1 MRRLVIGERLGAW
14 CLKCWRRTAY
24 DFYDSTRTFTPWTAQ
39 IASGQRNL
47 LLGDSW
53 VFTSLY
59 PTIILFYQMPDILG
73 TALQIQISSNN
84 MFVLQLQIIAT
95 TCCNES
101 PQYYF
106 HIPQIAAL
114 EGVFFGLKSC
124 VGRWAPGSVDTG
136 ALFYVAC
143 SHFAILRF
151 VSLTYTQLYFYRWK
165 TNKEARRQTLPD
177 VDILQELG
185 DIMKTKSVKF
195 SPNTLYIRIVCQKC
209 WGRSTRHVCIFFQKS
224 CTLRDVEV

>member
-1 MRRLVIGERLGAW
+1 MRRLVIGKDWGLDVWNADVAQHTTFMIPREHSSRERHRSLWPTKSFAWRQLGV
-14 CLKCWRRTAY
+14 CFIVSY
-24 DFYDSTRTFTPWTAQ
+24 HY
-39 IASGQRNL
+39 
-47 LLGDSW
+47 
-53 VFTSLY
+53 
-59 PTIILFYQMPDILG
+59 LFYQMPDILG

-84 MFVLQLQIIAT
+84 IFVLQLQSIAT

-101 PQYYF
+101 SQYYF

-114 EGVFFGLKSC
+114 EAFFFGLKSC
-124 VGRWAPGSVDTG
+124 AGRWAPGSVDTG

-195 SPNTLYIRIVCQKC
+195 SPNTL
-209 WGRSTRHVCIFFQKS
+209 
-224 CTLRDVEV
+224 